1 MGKLIIRIRLVS
13 VLIVLMNDQKG
24 SFAFSQLDI
33 GTAFTVYVNGEKI
46 SMAGVAGKN
55 FESTIPDFFS
65 EVSDFMSEAIYFRPR
80 ILCKDSPSGRPAKG
94 SARGNNFQQ

>member
-33 GTAFTVYVNGEKI
+33 GTAFTDYVNREKI
-46 SMAGVAGKN
+46 SMA
-55 FESTIPDFFS
+55 
-65 EVSDFMSEAIYFRPR
+65 
-80 ILCKDSPSGRPAKG
+80 
-94 SARGNNFQQ
+94 